1 MREETFGLNQSRE
14 KGLPFSFPCHWL
26 IASLFLSTC
35 SFLHAQNLKCKT
47 IPTNTPVKLDTVLIE
62 PGSITFAGEFEWN
75 DSTQVIQISSQQAE
89 VEVCYRVLSPLLT
102 KTYQNRDIADYDD
115 SREIAIISTQNP
127 GVEKEELF
135 DFGGVQKYGAIT
147 RGVSFGNRQS
157 LFVNSSLNLQMDGK
171 LDENLF
177 LSAVITDQNVPY
189 QPEGNTQQIRDFDN
203 VFIKLYNDRFD
214 VTAGD
219 VVLQQPDDAGYF
231 LRYYKNVQGL
241 QASYRGQSGKWKHES
256 RVSGA
261 LSKGKFNS
269 AVLEPIDGLNGP
281 YKLRG
286 PNGERFIIVLANSE
300 KVFLDGKRLE
310 RGFDRDYVIDYNLGE
325 ITFNNHI
332 VITQFSI
339 IRVDFEYAEQFYSRT
354 NLSAYQSVSNEKVRL
369 YANYYRERD
378 NPNTSFGFSLN
389 ETDLDQLRSIGDNI
403 DQAFVTGFD
412 SVRFSENRILYI
424 KKDTVDQDGNPQ
436 EIFQYSTD
444 PSVELFSPTFSDVG
458 FGNGN
463 YILRETTANGRVYEW
478 VSPQSGEAQGN
489 YEPGAFIPLPNSRQM
504 ITLGGEVQLSEYES
518 VKSEV
523 AFSNTDQNLY
533 SPVDDNDNTSRGYFT
548 SIQTSGR
555 SAPLSGYNWVGSLA
569 MELDEKDF
577 TFIDRYRSILFDRDW
592 NYTSDRNEQ
601 SQDLI
606 LFARAGI
613 EKNNE
618 NRFIMSAN
626 RRKRA
631 DFIDGW
637 QYTLDFNQ
645 EVADVRLVSTHFLLE
660 NQQVNRTTDWVRS
673 KSDLSYRK
681 WKIAPGYQFDMDEN
695 EIQLGDSVV
704 SSLMHYRAHE
714 VYLTSTDSSK
724 SNYRIGYQL
733 RNDKRP
739 VNGSMVDYL
748 FSKNLRASYSRN
760 GEKGSVTADFN
771 YRQVEDKLE
780 LNLGQDEVINGRVN
794 WAQNF
799 LNRNLRSNFS
809 YSTGNSRELRREFVY
824 LPVATGEGTHTWR
837 DTNGDGVQ
845 DLNEFFEAI
854 NPDERN
860 YVKIFTP
867 TDDYITS
874 FQTFY
879 LHTIDARFPVKWRS
893 HGGLKQFASKLSA
906 NVNFNVNY
914 KTTSES
920 YSDRLNPFTVD
931 LSDENLVST
940 QNVKRYTLFYNRN
953 GRGFA
958 GDFTH
963 QTSDNKQLLVQGFE
977 TREKWEWI
985 SNAKVDLGSEYTF
998 RVTTSLGNLLNQSD
1012 YLDSRNFEIITYT
1025 YSPQLIWQPSN
1036 VLRLIGSYER
1046 KTRRNEFTESSLES
1060 ALSKVYKTELTWN
1073 QAGKGSLRGTFSIVQ
1088 IDFTGDPS
1096 SYLGYLLLDALQPG
1110 TNQTWQLNW
1119 QQKISKGMQ
1128 LSLLYNGRKSEDASA
1143 IHTGNVQVTAFF

>member
-1 MREETFGLNQSRE
+1 ME
-14 KGLPFSFPCHWL
+14 
-26 IASLFLSTC
+26 
-35 SFLHAQNLKCKT
+35 
-47 IPTNTPVKLDTVLIE
+47 VKLDSTIIE
-62 PGSITFAGEFEWN
+62 PGSIQLSEAYTWN
-75 DSTQVIQISSQQAE
+75 DSTQIILVKSQQSE
-89 VEVCYRVLSPLLT
+89 VEVCYRVLSTLLT
-102 KTYQNRDIADYDD
+102 KNYQNRDLSDYDD
-115 SREIAIISTQNP
+115 SRELEIISTKNP

-203 VFIKLYNDRFD
+203 VFIKLFNDKFD

-219 VVLQQPDDAGYF
+219 IVLQQPDDAGYF

-241 QASYRGQSGKWKHES
+241 QASYRGTSEKWKTES

-300 KVFLDGKRLE
+300 KVFIDGKRLE

-332 VITQFSI
+332 VITQFTI
-339 IRVDFEYAEQFYSRT
+339 IRVDFEYAEQFYSRS
-354 NLSAYQSVSNEKVRL
+354 NLSAYQSVSNDKVRL
-369 YANYYRERD
+369 FTNYYRERD

-389 ETDLDQLRSIGDNI
+389 EDDLTQLRSIGDNI

-412 SVRFSENRILYI
+412 SVQFSENRVLYL
-424 KKDTVDQDGNPQ
+424 KKDTVDQDGVTQ
-436 EIFQYSTD
+436 EIFEYSTN
-444 PSVELFSPTFSDVG
+444 PNAELFSPTFSDVG
-458 FGNGN
+458 FGNGD
-463 YILRETTANGRVYEW
+463 YVLLQTTANGRVYEW
-478 VSPQSGEAQGN
+478 VSPQGGESQGN

-504 ITLGGEVQLSEYES
+504 ITVGGEVKLSDYES
-518 VKSEV
+518 IRSEV

-533 SPVDDNDNTSRGYFT
+533 SEIDDDDNTSRGYFT
-548 SIQTSGR
+548 SLQTSGR
-555 SAPLSGYNWVGSLA
+555 PAPFPEYQWVGSLA
-569 MELDEKDF
+569 MELDESDF
-577 TFIDRYRSILFDRDW
+577 TYIDRYRPILFDRDW
-592 NYTSDRNEQ
+592 NYTPDRSEL

-606 LFARAGI
+606 LFMRAGI
-613 EKNNE
+613 EKDSE
-618 NRFIMSAN
+618 NRFILSAN
-626 RRKRA
+626 RRERA

-645 EVADVRLVSTHFLLE
+645 EVAHVKLVSTHFLLT
-660 NQQVNRTTDWVRS
+660 NDQVNRTTDWIRS
-673 KSDLSYRK
+673 KSDMSYRK
-681 WKIAPGYQFDMDEN
+681 WKVAPGYVFDMDEN
-695 EIQLGDSVV
+695 EIQIGDSVV
-704 SSLMHYRAHE
+704 SSLMHYKAHE
-714 VYLTSTDSSK
+714 VYLASTDSSK
-724 SNYRIGYQL
+724 SNYRVGYQL
-733 RNDKRP
+733 RSDKRP
-739 VNGSMVDYL
+739 VNGRIEDYL

-760 GEKGSVTADFN
+760 GDKGSVTADFN

-780 LNLGQDEVINGRVN
+780 LNLGQDEVINGRIN
-794 WAQNF
+794 WVQNF
-799 LNRNLRSNFS
+799 FDRNVRSNFS
-809 YSTGNSRELRREFVY
+809 YSTGNSRELRREFIY

-879 LHTIDARFPVKWRS
+879 IHTIDARFPSKWRS
-893 HGGLKQFASKLSA
+893 QGGLKQFASLFST
-906 NVNFNVNY
+906 NINFNVNY
-914 KTTSES
+914 KTTSDS

-931 LSDENLVST
+931 LDDESLVST
-940 QNVKRYTLFYNRN
+940 QNGKRYTLFYNRN

-958 GDFTH
+958 GDFTY

-977 TREKWEWI
+977 TREKSEWI
-985 SNAKVDLGSEYTF
+985 SNAKVDLGREYTF
-998 RVTTSLGNLLNQSD
+998 RVTTTLGSLLNQSD
-1012 YLDSRNFEIITYT
+1012 YLDSRNFEIVTYT
-1025 YSPQLIWQPSN
+1025 YQPQLIWQPSN
-1036 VLRLIGSYER
+1036 VFRLIGSFER
-1046 KTRRNEFTESSLES
+1046 KTRRNQFIESSSES
-1060 ALSKVYKTELTWN
+1060 AISKVYQTELTWN

-1110 TNQTWQLNW
+1110 TNQTWQINW

-1128 LSLLYNGRKSEDASA
+1128 LSLLYNGRKSEEAAA

>member
-1 MREETFGLNQSRE
+1 M
-14 KGLPFSFPCHWL
+14 LP
-26 IASLFLSTC
+26 
-35 SFLHAQNLKCKT
+35 AQNLRCKT
-47 IPTNTPVKLDTVLIE
+47 IPSNTQVNLDSIPIE
-62 PGSITFAGEFEWN
+62 PGSITLAGEFEWN
-75 DSTQVIQISSQQAE
+75 DSTQVIKILSQEAE

-102 KTYQNRDIADYDD
+102 QTYQNRDIADYDE
-115 SREIAIISTQNP
+115 SRQLGIIYAPKP

-135 DFGGVQKYGAIT
+135 DFGTMQKYGAIT

-219 VVLQQPDDAGYF
+219 VVLQQPNDAGYF

-241 QASYRGQSGKWKHES
+241 QASYQGQSGKWKHES

-300 KVFLDGKRLE
+300 KVFLEGELLE

-369 YANYYRERD
+369 FANYYRARD

-389 ETDLDQLRSIGDNI
+389 ETDLGQLRSIGDNV

-412 SVRFSENRILYI
+412 SVQFSENRILYI
-424 KKDTVDQDGNPQ
+424 KKDTLDLDGNTQ
-436 EIFQYSTD
+436 EIFVFATD
-444 PSVELFSPTFSDVG
+444 PTAELFSPTFSDVG

-478 VSPQSGEAQGN
+478 ISPQGGELQGN

-504 ITLGGEVQLSEYES
+504 ITMGAEVHLSDHES
-518 VKSEV
+518 IRSEV
-523 AFSNTDQNLY
+523 AFSNTDHNLY
-533 SPVDDNDNTSRGYFT
+533 SPIDDDDNTSRGYFA
-548 SIQTSGR
+548 SIQTNGR
-555 SAPLSGYNWVGSLA
+555 SAPLPEYRWVGSLA
-569 MELDEKDF
+569 LELDEEDF
-577 TFIDRYRSILFDRDW
+577 TFIDRYRPILFDRDW
-592 NYTSDRNEQ
+592 NYTQNQNER

-606 LFARAGI
+606 LFAKAGI
-613 EKNNE
+613 EKDSE
-618 NRFIMSAN
+618 NQFIMSAN

-645 EVADVRLVSTHFLLE
+645 DVANLKLASSHFLLK
-660 NQQVNRTTDWVRS
+660 NQQANRSTSWVRS
-673 KSDLSYRK
+673 RSDLSYRK
-681 WKIAPGYQFDMDEN
+681 WRIAPGYVFDMDEN
-695 EIQLGDSVV
+695 EIQAGDSVI

-714 VYLTSTDSSK
+714 AYLASTDSSK

-733 RNDKRP
+733 RSDSRP
-739 VNGSMVDYL
+739 VNGRIEDYL

-760 GEKGSVTADFN
+760 GENGSITADFN
-771 YRQVEDKLE
+771 YRKVEDKLE
-780 LNLGQDEVINGRVN
+780 LNLGQDEVINGRIN
-794 WAQNF
+794 WIQNF

-837 DTNGDGVQ
+837 DTNEDGVQ

-879 LHTIDARFPVKWRS
+879 LHTIDVRFPVKWRS
-893 HGGLKQFASKLSA
+893 QGGLKHFASKVSA

-914 KTTSES
+914 KTTADS
-920 YSDRLNPFTVD
+920 YSDRLNPFSVD
-931 LSDENLVST
+931 LGDENLIAT
-940 QNVKRYTLFYNRN
+940 QSVNRYTLFYNRN

-977 TREKWEWI
+977 TREKNEWI
-985 SNAKVDLGSEYTF
+985 SNAKIDLGSEYTF
-998 RVTTSLGNLLNQSD
+998 RVTTTLGNLLNQSD
-1012 YLDSRNFEIITYT
+1012 YLDSRNFEIITYS
-1025 YSPQLIWQPSN
+1025 YHPQLIWQPSN

-1046 KTRRNEFTESSLES
+1046 KTRRNEFTESSSES

-1073 QAGKGSLRGTFSIVQ
+1073 QAGKGSLRGAFSIVQ

-1128 LSLLYNGRKSEDASA
+1128 LSLLYNGRKSEDISA